1 VSHDQSP
8 IKQVLNLAFFGPVGL
23 ALAAKDAL
31 PEWVDK
37 GRTRVGR
44 QVGIAKMV
52 GEHASRHGQKIV
64 SETLVSFGLLP
75 GPPPPVSSASPSP
88 PSAEVAPETRQR
100 AAREAREEVGR
111 SSGSDVEPG
120 EVATADSLR
129 VDPGAPAGDSLRV
142 DRGAPAGDSLRV
154 DRGAPA
160 GDSLRVDPGAP
171 AGDSLRVDRGAP
183 SANGGPRV
191 RTAPRS
197 TLDSAELAIPG
208 YDSLSASQVVQRLAG
223 LAPPEL
229 EAVRTYEAAGRGRR
243 TILTKIAQL
252 QTGRT

>member
-154 DRGAPA
+154 DRGAP
-160 GDSLRVDPGAP
+160 
-171 AGDSLRVDRGAP
+171 

>member
-1 VSHDQSP
+1 MSHDRSP

-23 ALAAKDAL
+23 ALAAKDTL

-37 GRTRVGR
+37 GRRRVGH

-75 GPPPPVSSASPSP
+75 GPPPPTSASASP
-88 PSAEVAPETRQR
+88 PSAEVAPKARQR

-111 SSGSDVEPG
+111 SPGSAVEAVPAEG
-120 EVATADSLR
+120 ASVDSFRVDPAAPSVDSSLVDTAARSTDSLR
-129 VDPGAPAGDSLRV
+129 ADPA
-142 DRGAPAGDSLRV
+142 
-154 DRGAPA
+154 
-160 GDSLRVDPGAP
+160 
-171 AGDSLRVDRGAP
+171 AP

-191 RTAPRS
+191 RTASRS
-197 TLDSAELAIPG
+197 SLDSAELAIPG

-243 TILTKIAQL
+243 TILTKVAQL

>member
-1 VSHDQSP
+1 MSHDQSP

-37 GRTRVGR
+37 GRTRVGH

-75 GPPPPVSSASPSP
+75 GPPPPTSSNASPRT
-88 PSAEVAPETRQR
+88 AEVAPERRQR

-111 SSGSDVEPG
+111 SPASDVEGVPPG
-120 EVATADSLR
+120 EVASADSPFRVDPAAPSADSFRDDPAAPSPDSLR
-129 VDPGAPAGDSLRV
+129 ADP
-142 DRGAPAGDSLRV
+142 
-154 DRGAPA
+154 
-160 GDSLRVDPGAP
+160 
-171 AGDSLRVDRGAP
+171 GAP

-191 RTAPRS
+191 RTASRS
-197 TLDSAELAIPG
+197 SLDSAELAIPG

-252 QTGRT
+252 QTGRI

>member
-160 GDSLRVDPGAP
+160 GDSLRVD
-171 AGDSLRVDRGAP
+171 RGAP